1 MTDANA
7 TPAVKPMGV
16 RDILRIRDYRN
27 LIGGQAVSDIGD
39 GITFLLLLLVINHLT
54 DGSMTAIALMAIA
67 EAVPQFT
74 VGLMAGVYV
83 DRWNRRSVMLAA
95 DAIRAT
101 IVLLFAVAAAAGIV
115 PLLYLLAFTQSS
127 VSTFFRPAR
136 GALLPRIVPAEG
148 LPAANSLA
156 QASQVLG
163 SVVGAGIAG
172 LIFSV
177 FGSGTAGFA
186 IDALTFIVSLA
197 FISRI
202 PGALGRIRAP
212 EHAGARGNV
221 RRSLGEGIAI
231 VRGSRALTGS
241 LIGAAVSMLGLG
253 AVNVLFVPLLMNDL
267 QVDPAWMAG
276 IEFAQTA
283 AMIMAAG
290 VVAMLARRLAPTT
303 IITLGLA
310 GIGVCIG
317 FMSGVTAVWQVIALL
332 FVVGWMVTPL
342 QAMLQTIVQTAST
355 DATRG
360 RVVSI
365 LQASMS
371 TASVTSMAIG
381 GVLGD
386 LVGIRT
392 VYLAAAVV
400 VLISAGIAFLVFR
413 GVSGRPEP
421 ATAPA
426 PVPVRAEST

>member
-1 MTDANA
+1 MTDATS
-7 TPAVKPMGV
+7 TPSAPPMGV
-16 RDILRIRDYRN
+16 RDILRIRDYRH
-27 LIGGQAVSDIGD
+27 LIGGQAISDIGD
-39 GITFLLLLLVINHLT
+39 GITFLLLLLVIYELT
-54 DGSMTAIALMAIA
+54 GSTTALAIMAIA
-67 EAVPQFT
+67 EAIPQFT
-74 VGLMAGVYV
+74 VGLFAGVYV

-95 DAIRAT
+95 DLIRGG
-101 IVLLFAVAAAAGIV
+101 IVLLFALVASAGIV
-115 PLLYLLAFTQSS
+115 PLLYVLGFVQSS

-156 QASQVLG
+156 QVSQVLG
-163 SVVGAGIAG
+163 SVIGAGIAG
-172 LIFSV
+172 LIFSA
-177 FGSGTAGFA
+177 FGSGAIGFA
-186 IDALTFIVSLA
+186 IDALTFVVSLA

-202 PGALGRIRAP
+202 GSELGRIRAEAP
-212 EHAGARGNV
+212 VDG
-221 RRSLGEGIAI
+221 RRSVRHSLAEGLAI
-231 VRGSRALTGS
+231 FRGSRLLVGS

-253 AVNVLFVPLLMNDL
+253 AVNVLFVPLLVSEL

-290 VVAMLARRLAPTT
+290 IVTLLARRFAPTT
-303 IITLGLA
+303 IITLALV
-310 GIGVCIG
+310 GISLCIG
-317 FMSGVTAVWQVIALL
+317 LMSGVSAVWQVIALL

-371 TASVTSMAIG
+371 TASVASMAIG

-386 LVGIRT
+386 LIGIRE
-392 VYLAAAVV
+392 VYLAASVV
-400 VLISAGIAFLVFR
+400 VLVAAGVAWLVFR
-413 GVSGRPEP
+413 GAPSARP
-421 ATAPA
+421 ATV
-426 PVPVRAEST
+426 PVPVEVEAA

>member
-7 TPAVKPMGV
+7 TPAVTPLGV
-16 RDILRIRDYRN
+16 RDILRIRDYRH
-27 LIGGQAVSDIGD
+27 LIGGQAISDIGD
-39 GITFLLLLLVINHLT
+39 GITFLLLLLVINELT
-54 DGSMTAIALMAIA
+54 GSTAALALMAIA

-83 DRWNRRSVMLAA
+83 DRWNRRTVMLAA
-95 DAIRAT
+95 DAIRAV
-101 IVLLFAVAAAAGIV
+101 IVLLFAIAATAGTV
-115 PLLYLLAFTQSS
+115 PLLYVLGFVQSS

-136 GALLPRIVPAEG
+136 GALLPRIVPAGG

-163 SVVGAGIAG
+163 SVIGAGIAG
-172 LIFSV
+172 LIFSA
-177 FGSGTAGFA
+177 FGSGAAGFA
-186 IDALTFIVSLA
+186 IDALTFVVSLA

-202 PGALGRIRAP
+202 PAALGRIRAP
-212 EHAGARGNV
+212 EHVDERPNV
-221 RRSLGEGIAI
+221 RRSLGEGVAI

-253 AVNVLFVPLLMNDL
+253 AVNVLFVPLLVNDL
-267 QVDPAWMAG
+267 RVDPAWMAG
-276 IEFAQTA
+276 VEFAQTA
-283 AMIMAAG
+283 AMILAAG
-290 VVAMLARRLAPTT
+290 VVALLARRFAPTT
-303 IITLGLA
+303 IITVGLA
-310 GIGVCIG
+310 GIGVLIG
-317 FMSGVTAVWQVIALL
+317 LMSGVTAVWQVIVIL
-332 FVVGWMVTPL
+332 FAVGWLVTPL

-371 TASVTSMAIG
+371 TASVASMAIG

-386 LVGIRT
+386 LIGIRA

-400 VLISAGIAFLVFR
+400 VVAAAGVSWVVFR

-421 ATAPA
+421 A
-426 PVPVRAEST
+426 PVPVAVEAN